1 MRCDQIQERIVELLY
16 NDGGTPPSEI
26 QDHVR
31 TCPACRRELEEL
43 EQTRKHL
50 QAWKDEAPLRSVA
63 ITRRE
68 GLLKRKTGWSYA
80 GYAAIAAMALICFLA
95 LANTEITVNRNEFKF
110 STSLFSKKNIRQ
122 DYYTKEEARE
132 LMKRALDDSELRMSE
147 INYLMVQRMLD
158 TVEQEQQMDLRFMR
172 TKSTQNSN

>member
-31 TCPACRRELEEL
+31 TCPACRREWEEL

-50 QAWKDEAPLRSVA
+50 RAWKDEAPLRSVTIA
-63 ITRRE
+63 RQE
-68 GLLKRKTGWSYA
+68 GLLKRRTGWSYA
-80 GYAAIAAMALICFLA
+80 RYAAIAAMALICFLA
-95 LANTEITVNRNEFKF
+95 LANTEITVNRNEFKL
-110 STSLFSKKNIRQ
+110 STSLLPKKNIGQ

-132 LMKRALDDSELRMSE
+132 LVKHALDDSELQMRE
-147 INYLMVQRMLD
+147 VNYLMIQRMLD
-158 TVEQEQQMDLRFMR
+158 TVEQDRMMDLRFIR
-172 TKSTQNSN
+172 TNSVQNRN